1 MAGQLGRWSRLAR
14 MPKPYARLSRE
25 RGLCVQV
32 VRKLF
37 VRVGCACV
45 SHHPPHYHGPEPALG
60 AEVREL
66 MSKAFKG
73 PLIPTQQQQVLA
85 ELEADSRLVYHCGLT
100 PQKVGAGLATT

>member
-1 MAGQLGRWSRLAR
+1 MRASRA
-14 MPKPYARLSRE
+14 
-25 RGLCVQV
+25 QV
-32 VRKLF
+32 I
-37 VRVGCACV
+37 VRVGCACE
-45 SHHPPHYHGPEPALG
+45 SHHPPHSHGPEPALG

-100 PQKVGAGLATT
+100 PQKVGAGLATTSTHQPPTIPNSPETTPGSS